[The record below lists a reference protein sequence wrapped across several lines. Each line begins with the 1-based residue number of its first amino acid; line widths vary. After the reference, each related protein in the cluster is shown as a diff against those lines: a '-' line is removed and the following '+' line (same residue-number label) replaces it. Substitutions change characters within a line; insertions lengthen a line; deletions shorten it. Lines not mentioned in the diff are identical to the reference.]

1 MESGKEGSDAT
12 VQGSGGVPGL
22 SEPLSRRTVLKGAGA
37 GALALGSSAF
47 LEACTHS
54 IKGSGSSSAGKIT
67 IGFVTPQ
74 TGSLAGFAS
83 GDAFV
88 VDQIRKTSAYKNGF
102 KVGGKTYSVEI
113 VIKDSQSDP
122 NFASQVAQELVTS
135 THADMVVTSSTPET
149 TNPVAT
155 VCETAGVPCV
165 STVVPWEAWY
175 FSRQADPKN
184 PKPFKYTTMYFFGAE
199 SFGGCF
205 IPMWDE
211 IPTNKVVAGMWPNDP
226 DGNAFRAAW
235 PAMARAGGYTV
246 VDGGAYQDGTTD
258 YTAMISKFKNHNCQ
272 IFTNAPLPPDFNTF
286 WKQASQQGFKPKLA
300 TVAKVLLFPADVQ
313 ALGPLANN
321 IATDSWWGPF
331 MPYKSSLDGST
342 SQDLANTYQSAT
354 GKPWLQSL
362 GSSYSLFEVAKIAF
376 EASSDPHDKNAVA
389 EQLFKV
395 NYSGMSGPLDFTTG
409 PHLNPADSSSPTVP
423 GIAIMN
429 PVGVQWRPASGG
441 QFPWQMIVVNNHL
454 NPEVPLGGQLQPT
467 NP

>member
-1 MESGKEGSDAT
+1 MDSGKENDPEVKGPE
-12 VQGSGGVPGL
+12 GGPGL
-22 SEPLSRRTVLKGAGA
+22 IGPLSRRSVLKGAGA

-47 LEACTHS
+47 LEACTKS

-74 TGSLAGFAS
+74 TGSLAGFAA

-88 VDQIRKTSAYKNGF
+88 VDEIRKTSAYKNGF
-102 KVGGKTYSVEI
+102 KVGGKTYSVDI
-113 VIKDSQSDP
+113 LVKDSQSDP
-122 NFASQVAQELVTS
+122 NRASQVAQDLVTS
-135 THADMVVTSSTPET
+135 SHADLVVTSSTPET

-155 VCETAGVPCV
+155 VCESAGVPCV

-175 FSRQADPKN
+175 FARQADPKN
-184 PKPFKYTTMYFFGAE
+184 PKPFKYTTMYFFGVE

-211 IPTNKVVAGMWPNDP
+211 IPTNKIVAGMWPNDP
-226 DGNAFRAAW
+226 DGNAFRGAW
-235 PAMARAGGYTV
+235 PAMAKSAGYTI
-246 VDGGAYQDGTTD
+246 VDGGAYSDGTTD
-258 YTAMISKFKNHNCQ
+258 YTAMISKFKNHDCQ

-313 ALGPLANN
+313 ALGTLANN

-331 MPYKSSLDGST
+331 MPYKSSLDGMT
-342 SQDLANTYQSAT
+342 TQQLANAYQSAT
-354 GKPWLQSL
+354 GQQWLQSI

-395 NYSGMSGPLDFTTG
+395 NYKGMSGPLDFRTG
-409 PHLNPADSSSPTVP
+409 PHLNPADQTSPTVP

-429 PVGVQWRPASGG
+429 PVGVQWQKSTSGSYP
-441 QFPWQMIVVNNHL
+441 FEMVVVNNNL